1 MNKCIKSC
9 LHIIWCTA
17 PSGGVTWERGFV
29 LICDEGSGR
38 LIMNIRTGKYKM
50 YKNKNMIKKKAKWI
64 KQNMESSK
72 SLRSLE
78 VRGGRALGHIPISV
92 LAEEAIR
99 LETALHVNSPLG

>member
-1 MNKCIKSC
+1 
-9 LHIIWCTA
+9 
-17 PSGGVTWERGFV
+17 
-29 LICDEGSGR
+29 
-38 LIMNIRTGKYKM
+38 
-50 YKNKNMIKKKAKWI
+50 
-64 KQNMESSK
+64 MESSK